1 MEKLLIASLLL
12 GSISSYAMTEF
23 QQTLSENEVLLQGSK
38 NYESKHVNDDGSIT
52 IVKPKFSNPDGS
64 GSLRL
69 SAVKYETNLPGI
81 CKLFG
86 AGSYVSNS
94 TLYESA
100 SGTLVRISNNGTFDR
115 FDSSSSSNAIKSLI
129 CRH

>member
-1 MEKLLIASLLL
+1 MKKLFLASLLL

-23 QQTLSENEVLLQGSK
+23 EQTLSENEVLLQGSK
-38 NYESKHVNDDGSIT
+38 NYEAKHVNDDGSIT

-69 SAVKYETNLPGI
+69 SVENDSNLAGI

-94 TLYESA
+94 SRYESG
-100 SGTLVRISNNGTFDR
+100 SGTLVRISNNGTFER
-115 FDSSSSSNAIKSLI
+115 FDSASSKNALKSLI
-129 CRH
+129 CRP